1 MSAPALAGV
10 GTPMLRIRGSAYPV
24 LLPSLRDPRLHLA
37 TVITSLQVL
46 GQVAFDFNL
55 SIAQILV
62 SLATCAVLEVTIAF
76 RRQRVL
82 LWPASALLT
91 GNGVAFVL
99 RVPGTEHGDWWSMH
113 GWWLYAGTAAVA
125 LLSKYVIRFR
135 GRHVF
140 NPSNFGLVLCFLLF
154 GPERADPLAFWW
166 GPMSAWMALALAII
180 VTGGLAI
187 LLRLGLL
194 GIAVGFWVAFATG
207 MGVLALS
214 GHEMT
219 ARWHLG
225 PMTGFELWRILVFSP
240 EVLVFLFFMITDP
253 KTIPNGRTARRA
265 YAVGVGLLAVL
276 LIAPQTTE
284 FAAKVSLLASLTIA
298 CAARPVLLL
307 LQGTSLAR
315 AASRLVPGRR
325 PLAGAAA
332 LLGATV
338 FAGALVLAGIPA
350 RPGTAAAGAPVASS
364 THLPEVT
371 VVPSQTVSTKIDQ
384 GEARQIA
391 RDVVRDLRI
400 EGEAL
405 RLRDRERAKAA
416 STGARLQQV
425 WQQIDAAKKDGKVT
439 VLEHAIARMRVTLE
453 AGAGQGPP
461 LVLAHLAGTETLVT
475 YVGNQAAVAGR
486 SEPKQLERTLE
497 LRLAEGRYLITGS
510 RDGGAVAPPTQEV
523 AARAAATGM
532 DGVRLRDVAARV
544 GLDFRQGA
552 FRYQVS
558 PDPAAMM
565 GAGVCWLDYDGD
577 GWLDLYAVN
586 SYADSDIWRF
596 EEAGGLPHSRLFH
609 NVGGRFEDASRG
621 SGADPVLRANGC
633 VAADFDGDGRTD
645 LYVTATGADALLW
658 NNGDGTF
665 TEGARAAG
673 ITGWGWH
680 AGAAVADVNGD
691 GRPDL
696 FVSGYTDVNAPAPGV
711 YGGFPTDHQAVRDRL
726 YLNEGAGRNGRSRF
740 REVGLQAGIE
750 KNRVDHGLGAV
761 FTDVTGD
768 GRPDLYVAND
778 ADPNRLYVNVP
789 WPGGAKADPTGL
801 GFRFE
806 DVGSKAGVAD
816 PNAGM
821 GIAVADYDLDGRPD
835 LFVTNSHRQLH
846 AAYRGLAATSG
857 VPSFEDARP
866 AFSSS
871 LDTSLAGWGVSWAD
885 LDLDGDPDLLV
896 ANGAVPVKNLAK
908 DAEPLKVLGNLAA
921 QGQRGQVAEVTS
933 LVGLGQ
939 APEVIGRGLA
949 VADFDNDGDPDVALN
964 SIGGKLQ
971 LLENTGAKG
980 HWLEVRLRTFAP
992 GTVVTAVLPDG
1003 RRLERTL
1010 LAGSSYLSSEDP
1022 RALFGLGDATKV
1034 KELIVR
1040 YPGGRSSRSTD
1051 VPVDRIVTR

>member
-46 GQVAFDFNL
+46 GQVAFDFDL

-62 SLATCAVLEVTIAF
+62 SLVTCAVLEVTIAF

-113 GWWLYAGTAAVA
+113 GWWLFAGTAAVA

-194 GIAVGFWVAFATG
+194 GIAIGFWVAFAAG

-253 KTIPNGRTARRA
+253 KTIPEGRTARRA

-284 FAAKVSLLASLTIA
+284 FAAKVSLLAALTIA
-298 CAARPVLLL
+298 CAMRPVLLL

-325 PLAGAAA
+325 LVAGAAG
-332 LLGATV
+332 LLGATA

-350 RPGTAAAGAPVASS
+350 RPGTAAAGAPVSAA
-364 THLPEVT
+364 TRLPEVT

-405 RLRDRERAKAA
+405 RLRDRDRAKAA
-416 STGARLQQV
+416 STGARLQEL
-425 WQQIDAAKKDGKVT
+425 WRQIDVAEKDGSVT
-439 VLEHAIARMRVTLE
+439 VPEHAIARMRVTLE

-461 LVLAHLAGTETLVT
+461 LVLAHLAGTERLVT
-475 YVGNQAAVAGR
+475 YMGRPAAVVDR
-486 SEPKQLERTLE
+486 SEPDRLEQTLE
-497 LRLAEGRYLITGS
+497 LRLDEGRYLITGS
-510 RDGGAVAPPTQEV
+510 RGGAVAAP
-523 AARAAATGM
+523 AREAAAQASASGIR
-532 DGVRLRDVAARV
+532 GVQLTDVAARV

-552 FRYQVS
+552 FRYQVAS
-558 PDPAAMM
+558 DPVAMM
-565 GAGVCWLDYDGD
+565 GGGVCWLDYDGD
-577 GWLDLYAVN
+577 GRLDLYAVN
-586 SYADSDIWRF
+586 SYTELDAGRF
-596 EEAGGLPHSRLFH
+596 EQAGGLPRNGLFH
-609 NVGGRFEDASRG
+609 NVGGRFVDVSKG
-621 SGADPVLRANGC
+621 SGADLSVRGNGC
-633 VAADFDGDGRTD
+633 VAGDLNGDGHTD
-645 LYVTATGADALLW
+645 LVVTAAGYDALLW

-673 ITGWGWH
+673 IATYGWH
-680 AGAAVADVNGD
+680 SGAAIGDVNGD
-691 GRPDL
+691 GRQDL
-696 FVSGYTDVNAPAPGV
+696 FVAGYTDVNAAIPGSE
-711 YGGFPTDHQAVRDRL
+711 GGFPSDHQAVSDRL
-726 YLNEGAGRNGRSRF
+726 YLNEGLGKGGRPHF
-740 REVGLQAGIE
+740 REVAAQTGIE
-750 KNRVDHGLGAV
+750 KGHVDHGLGAV
-761 FTDVTGD
+761 LADFTGD
-768 GRPDLYVAND
+768 GRLDLYVAND

-789 WPGGAKADPTGL
+789 RTGGASADPAGL

-806 DVGSKAGVAD
+806 DGAGKAGVDD

-821 GIAVADYDLDGRPD
+821 GVAVGDYDLDGRED

-846 AAYRGLAATSG
+846 AAYRGRPDRAGLPVFA
-857 VPSFEDARP
+857 DARP
-866 AFSSS
+866 TFSPS
-871 LDTSLAGWGVSWAD
+871 LDTTLAGWGASWAD
-885 LDLDGDPDLLV
+885 LDLDGDPDLLL
-896 ANGAVPVKNLAK
+896 ANGAVPVTSLAR
-908 DAEPLKVLGNLAA
+908 DAEPLKVLGNMTA
-921 QGQRGQVAEVTS
+921 QGKRGQVTDVTS
-933 LVGLGQ
+933 VVGLDRV
-939 APEVIGRGLA
+939 AKVVGRGLA
-949 VADFDNDGDPDVALN
+949 VADFDNDGDPDVAVN
-964 SIGGKLQ
+964 SIGGRLQ
-971 LLENTGAKG
+971 LLENDGAKG
-980 HWLEVRLRTFAP
+980 HWLEVQLRGFVP
-992 GTVVTAVLPDG
+992 GTVVTAILPDG

-1022 RALFGLGDATKV
+1022 RALFGLGDATAV

-1040 YPGGRSSRSTD
+1040 YPGGRSSRITD